1 MFARTLVLIGNFCW
15 RKSTSHDYQHKAKE
29 KLELIRQQL
38 QERVEAVVGVFAN
51 VLPFF
56 ADESPEAQW
65 SQVKQILQAGGRVD
79 HLLSECDAINAYR
92 GNNHFPYA

>member
-1 MFARTLVLIGNFCW
+1 MGVNTRDYLVTMFLKQMKKIHN
-15 RKSTSHDYQHKAKE
+15 KAKE

-65 SQVKQILQAGGRVD
+65 VTSQTD
-79 HLLSECDAINAYR
+79 FTSR
-92 GNNHFPYA
+92 GVE